1 MPWRD
6 HTPTLG
12 AIGSESRQDLL
23 MDYSTL
29 GVHVVGIETEEIDVI
44 VRRTSEKKKGI
55 QPTQRRR
62 QNWTKSWARPPPRLI
77 RPPVAAAPHAHTRT
91 PVRSI
96 CTCDTVVAQ
105 DRYYQATLR
114 SSHQNRVRRTPVHG
128 CPWLLSPLVV
138 LQLAKQ

>member
-44 VRRTSEKKKGI
+44 VRRTREKKRNPAYPEATAKLDEELG
-55 QPTQRRR
+55 
-62 QNWTKSWARPPPRLI
+62 RPPPRLI
-77 RPPVAAAPHAHTRT
+77 RPPVAAAAPRPHPD